1 MEDKQL
7 YISFGSGVRLMAED
21 VYLNELKDLSK
32 RGFRALCKALSV
44 PMVEIGSTR
53 YVEMTTFL
61 LAMRAVTRVGE
72 PNFLVPGC
80 ESLKKNKK
88 KGKATSLDTERF
100 KENLEV
106 VLAELMAAK
115 VITDG
120 TITKEVKVAA
130 RDAAER
136 LAQTTLR
143 YMPSIEQRKHDEKAI
158 RQAKQNTWKYR
169 ISGD

>member
-21 VYLNELKDLSK
+21 VYLNELKALTK

-61 LAMRAVTRVGE
+61 LAMRAVTRIGE
-72 PNFLVPGC
+72 PTFLAPGC
-80 ESLKKNKK
+80 DSIKKNKT
-88 KGKATSLDTERF
+88 KGKATSLDTEKF
-100 KENLEV
+100 KENLET

-120 TITKEVKVAA
+120 TITKEVRTAA
-130 RDAAER
+130 RVAAER
-136 LAQTTLR
+136 LAETTMR

-158 RQAKQNTWKYR
+158 KQAKQNAWKYR
-169 ISGD
+169 IRGE

>member
-21 VYLNELKDLSK
+21 VYLNELKALSK
-32 RGFRALCKALSV
+32 RGFRALCKALKV

-61 LAMRAVTRVGE
+61 LAMRAVSRIGE
-72 PNFLVPGC
+72 PNFLMPGC
-80 ESLKKNKK
+80 DSIRKNNK
-88 KGKATSLDTERF
+88 KGKTTTLDAEKF
-100 KENLEV
+100 KENMEI

-115 VITDG
+115 VVGEG
-120 TITKEVKVAA
+120 TITKEVRTAA

-136 LAQTTLR
+136 MAETTMR
-143 YMPSIEQRKHDEKAI
+143 YMPSIEQRKHDEKATK
-158 RQAKQNTWKYR
+158 QAKQNAWKYR
-169 ISGD
+169 VSGD

>member
-21 VYLNELKDLSK
+21 VYLNELKALTK
-32 RGFRALCKALSV
+32 RGFRSLCKALNV

-53 YVEMTTFL
+53 YVEMTTFV
-61 LAMRAVTRVGE
+61 LAMKAVTRIGE
-72 PNFLVPGC
+72 LDFLVPGC

-88 KGKATSLDTERF
+88 KGKATSLDIDKF

-106 VLAELMAAK
+106 VLAE
-115 VITDG
+115 VVTDG
-120 TITKEVKVAA
+120 TITKEVKTAA
-130 RDAAER
+130 KDAAEK
-136 LAQTTLR
+136 LASTAMR

-158 RQAKQNTWKYR
+158 GQAKQNAWKYQIR
-169 ISGD
+169 RD

>member
-1 MEDKQL
+1 
-7 YISFGSGVRLMAED
+7 
-21 VYLNELKDLSK
+21 
-32 RGFRALCKALSV
+32 
-44 PMVEIGSTR
+44 MVEIGSTR